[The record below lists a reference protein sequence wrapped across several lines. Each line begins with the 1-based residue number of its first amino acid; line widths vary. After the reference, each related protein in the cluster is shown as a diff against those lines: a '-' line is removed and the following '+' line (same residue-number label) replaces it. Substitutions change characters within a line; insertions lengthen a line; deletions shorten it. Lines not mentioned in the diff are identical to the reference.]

1 LAGETLNLA
10 ELVAATVGESR
21 YRDAC
26 AWAWR
31 DPTESWPDDL
41 AYVPHDLSELWELNE
56 LPLARRLEL
65 ALELY
70 RAMPCYANT
79 MYITSR
85 YREFGGTER
94 RMLWDAYRAAL
105 DSDDDRLADPIAYSL
120 WVDYFEDAPRIA
132 KQAWQ
137 EVTHAPSDTRLR
149 RALAVAGPVPWKVK
163 APLLESLLD
172 SLEWHRGVLYALE
185 GVRRVRGRRAAH
197 RARLARPAA
206 APPRRRRAGAR
217 APQLG

>member
-1 LAGETLNLA
+1 
-10 ELVAATVGESR
+10 
-21 YRDAC
+21 
-26 AWAWR
+26 
-31 DPTESWPDDL
+31 
-41 AYVPHDLSELWELNE
+41 
-56 LPLARRLEL
+56 
-65 ALELY
+65 
-70 RAMPCYANT
+70 MPCYANT

-172 SLEWHRGVLYALE
+172 SLEWHRGVLHALE
-185 GVRRVRGRRAAH
+185 GSAFDVCGDVEPRTALAWLDRLRLPPADLARVRERLSSAGRS
-197 RARLARPAA
+197 
-206 APPRRRRAGAR
+206 G
-217 APQLG
+217 G